1 MPERL
6 KEQIPS
12 KSIRYGISISAG
24 VVLLLGLGAFVLMK
38 YAWPQKN
45 GTANSGKGG
54 LTEQQILDSITA
66 PSGSK
71 VVGMSKE
78 VEASVSAPKQDA
90 GSAAKVPSKSVLD
103 SVSAPAR

>member
-1 MPERL
+1 METNH
-6 KEQIPS
+6 S
-12 KSIRYGISISAG
+12 TGYGISISAG
-24 VVLLLGLGAFVLMK
+24 VVLLLGLGVFVFMK

-45 GTANSGKGG
+45 GTANSGKSG
-54 LTEQQILDSITA
+54 LTEQQILNSITA

-71 VVGMSKE
+71 VVGISKE
-78 VEASVSAPKQDA
+78 VQASVSAPEQGA